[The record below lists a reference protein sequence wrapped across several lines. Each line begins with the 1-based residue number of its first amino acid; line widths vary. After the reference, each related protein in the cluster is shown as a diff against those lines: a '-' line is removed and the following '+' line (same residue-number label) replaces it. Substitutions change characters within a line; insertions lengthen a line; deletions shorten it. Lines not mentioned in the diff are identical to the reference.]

1 MSPQLESGGLF
12 PQLVALSEA
21 AFAAG
26 HYTAAYHALAA
37 AASVA
42 YDCGDEACLTR
53 TRQAAAAQRA
63 RLAETDPRAYE
74 ALEVAIR
81 GRLAELRSREQAD
94 ERDARGCGK

>member
-26 HYTAAYHALAA
+26 HYKAAYHALAA
-37 AASVA
+37 AANVA
-42 YDCGDEACLTR
+42 YDCGDQVRLTR

-63 RLAETDPRAYE
+63 GLPETDPRAYE
-74 ALEVAIR
+74 ALEVVIR
-81 GRLAELRSREQAD
+81 GYLAELRAREHAA
-94 ERDARGCGK
+94 EREARGSGG